1 MSRVSILVAVCVLSA
16 CSDAGKNEAMSDQGP
31 PLVASNADI
40 AATPPAKIIPA
51 SAPQSK
57 ELRTEIPL
65 EESGGTFV
73 VPVTINDTISLKFT
87 IDSGA
92 SYVTIPSDVASTLV
106 RAGTITQDDYV
117 GSDTFVLADGSE
129 VPSPEFRIE
138 SLKVGNLVLHNVIA
152 SITNSKGSLLL
163 GQTFLSKLQN
173 WSIDNK
179 RHVLVLAAE
188 DQTIP
193 PMNQAGDGIPAIA
206 SAESP
211 SSSGA
216 SSAAESTVRQFFA
229 SWSNGNDPDGR
240 AMRRYY
246 GPTVNF
252 YGKQIDATALMNTK
266 LQFARRWPIRSYTIR
281 DDSLRITC
289 SDSDVCNVA
298 GVLDWKARSDVR
310 SRYSSGTATFAF
322 VLDDGLIIEE
332 HGRVLSRNAM

>member
-188 DQTIP
+188 DQTTP

-240 AMRRYY
+240 PVGAEGTDPAQAQPGRPAHDEPGADG
-246 GPTVNF
+246 GPT
-252 YGKQIDATALMNTK
+252 
-266 LQFARRWPIRSYTIR
+266 
-281 DDSLRITC
+281 
-289 SDSDVCNVA
+289 
-298 GVLDWKARSDVR
+298 
-310 SRYSSGTATFAF
+310 SR
-322 VLDDGLIIEE
+322 
-332 HGRVLSRNAM
+332 